1 MSALEKR
8 IASALTDDAITSAA
22 LGELIIETREAIKAA
37 DDKAEEARAIAL
49 DPVRSPDA
57 AQAREAMAS
66 AEFARDRLRTVLP
79 RLELRFEKVRRVEA
93 KNCWVENYE
102 IAKAKIDGAAEELKS
117 LYSEFVYP
125 FVDLM
130 LRIRQIDAE
139 AKRVMDTKP
148 SPEAGEPYD
157 GRRLLATELV
167 ARGVISAGHS
177 GLTLDGGVVLPDF
190 TNPEKRAWPP
200 YEVPWSVQYAESI
213 AAFVGRP
220 SGAAT

>member
-1 MSALEKR
+1 MNPLERR
-8 IASALTDDAITSAA
+8 IASALVDDAVTSI
-22 LGELIIETREAIKAA
+22 ELSKLISETQDAIKAA
-37 DDKAEEARAIAL
+37 EQKAEHERAFAL
-49 DPVRSPDA
+49 DPLHSPDA
-57 AQAREAMAS
+57 VKAREAMAS

-79 RLELRFEKVRRVEA
+79 RLEQWFEKVRRVEA
-93 KNCWVENYE
+93 KNRWVENYE
-102 IAKAKIDGAAEELKS
+102 ITKAKVDAAAEELKS

-139 AKRVMDTKP
+139 SKRVMDTKP

-167 ARGVISAGHS
+167 ARGVISVGHS

-200 YEVPWSVQYAESI
+200 YEVPWSVQHAETI
-213 AAFVGRP
+213 AAIVSRP
-220 SGAAT
+220 RI